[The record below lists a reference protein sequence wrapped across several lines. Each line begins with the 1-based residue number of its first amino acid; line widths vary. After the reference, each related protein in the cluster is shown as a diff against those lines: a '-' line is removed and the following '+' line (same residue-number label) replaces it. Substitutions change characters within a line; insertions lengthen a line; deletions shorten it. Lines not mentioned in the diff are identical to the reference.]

1 MPGQALWALVPWA
14 EGSPAECTGLRQ
26 TVASKLVLQL
36 IVGSGLTLGTL
47 GPLRGGCEGTP
58 RLGHT
63 QLCKRTLPSR
73 FCLLSIKLL

>member
-1 MPGQALWALVPWA
+1 MLVLPALGGALVPGQALWALVPWA

-58 RLGHT
+58 RLGHRCWT
-63 QLCKRTLPSR
+63 
-73 FCLLSIKLL
+73 